1 MKKKKYHN
9 ELRKQ
14 GIKNFKRVLMLKC
27 HVCGKFE
34 CNPLM
39 LHSDKFGYFIG
50 AETAAYLNCMRWIR
64 NRKGKQRIEV
74 GDIRYAIVYFPI
86 CCKIGD
92 EFVVAENEFE
102 EFEEMYVATLKLLKI
117 KRHTG
122 RSAIVKVKILS
133 LGNYFSFMKT
143 ISEEQ
148 KVHIAQMGYEYKLGN
163 NDWIELRCIGK
174 QKLYAVCCVYGG
186 GDERYE
192 DLIYTDNN
200 GIDHLAYSSYES
212 FHECQCFLG
221 DKILGLHKFSP
232 SYEFE

>member
-1 MKKKKYHN
+1 MKKKKYHK

-27 HVCGKFE
+27 HVCGKYE
-34 CNPLM
+34 NKPLM
-39 LHSDKFGYFIG
+39 LHSDKYGYFIG

-74 GDIRYAIVYFPI
+74 GDIRYAIVSFPI

-102 EFEEMYVATLKLLKI
+102 EFEEMFVATLKLLRI
-117 KRHTG
+117 KKHSE

-133 LGNYFSFMKT
+133 LGNYFSFVKT

-148 KVHIAQMGYEYKLGN
+148 KVHIVQMGYEYKLGN
-163 NDWIELRCIGK
+163 NDWVELRYIGK
-174 QKLYAVCCVYGG
+174 QKLYAVCCDYGG

-200 GIDHLAYSSYES
+200 GIDHLVYSSYES
-212 FHECQCFLG
+212 FHERQCFLG
-221 DKILGLHKFSP
+221 DKILGLHKLSP
-232 SYEFE
+232 FYEFE

>member
-1 MKKKKYHN
+1 
-9 ELRKQ
+9 
-14 GIKNFKRVLMLKC
+14 MLKC
-27 HVCGKFE
+27 HACGKFE

-117 KRHTG
+117 KKYSE
-122 RSAIVKVKILS
+122 RSAIVKVKIIS
-133 LGNYFSFMKT
+133 WGNYFSFVKT

-148 KVHIAQMGYEYKLGN
+148 KVHIAQMGYEYKLHN
-163 NDWIELRCIGK
+163 NEWVELRCIGK
-174 QKLYAVCCVYGG
+174 HKLYAVCCEYGG
-186 GDERYE
+186 GDELFE
-192 DLIYTDNN
+192 DLIYTDND
-200 GIDHLAYSSYES
+200 GIDHLVYSSYES
-212 FHECQCFLG
+212 FHEHQCFLG
-221 DKILGLHKFSP
+221 DKILGLHKLSP
-232 SYEFE
+232 FYEFE